1 MQLAVFGLQG
11 IQIDIQ
17 IHALLFEIAER
28 FVEAVQLVLVTF
40 CKRCLSCFP
49 TDFQILVMNRF
60 VGLAVCHGVLNA
72 GNDLHAGR
80 CFFHGGVD
88 ALGLLTHSL
97 QGCIQIFQ
105 REKLTLLA
113 SGVSLVRALTIISQD
128 EGISAGLR
136 RIYESVLSEVRK
148 GSSLSAALE
157 AQQVFPTLMLGMIR
171 AGEGSG
177 KLDQVAERLAIH
189 YEKAH
194 QMNQQVKSALMYP
207 MILAI
212 LAVAVVI
219 VIVTFVLPQF
229 SDLFSTMDSL
239 PGVTLALMA
248 FSNFMVTKWYLMIL
262 GVAAVVVVIRTLLR
276 IPAVRLEMDRRKL
289 KMPVF
294 GPLNQV
300 ICTARFARTISSL
313 YSSGLPIVTALQT
326 ARDTIGNAYIIS
338 QFDDVL
344 VQVRSGVSLSAALE
358 NVDGFQRKLCSSI
371 AVGEETGRL
380 DSMLDSI
387 ADSMEYDAQQA
398 SKRMMTILEPMLIVL
413 MAFVVGF
420 IIIAVM
426 SPIIG
431 SYSAIESSGNV

>member
-1 MQLAVFGLQG
+1 MEAADYDTLYTQLLAQGLYLQSATRRG
-11 IQIDIQ
+11 AARKPRTLRPQELSD
-17 IHALLFEIAER
+17 LCR
-28 FVEAVQLVLVTF
+28 QL
-40 CKRCLSCFP
+40 S
-49 TDFQILVMNRF
+49 
-60 VGLAVCHGVLNA
+60 
-72 GNDLHAGR
+72 
-80 CFFHGGVD
+80 
-88 ALGLLTHSL
+88 
-97 QGCIQIFQ
+97 
-105 REKLTLLA
+105 TLLA

-136 RIYESVLSEVRK
+136 RIYENVLGEVRK

-177 KLDQVAERLAIH
+177 KIDQVAERLALH

-248 FSNFMVTKWYLMIL
+248 FSGFMVTKWYLIIL
-262 GVAAVVVVIRTLLR
+262 GVAAVVMVIRSLLR

-326 ARDTIGNAYIIS
+326 ARDTIGNAYIVS
-338 QFDDVL
+338 QFNDVL

-358 NVDGFQRKLCSSI
+358 TVDGFQRKLCSSI

>member
-1 MQLAVFGLQG
+1 MAASNNHRLTVTVKPNSGHTLFRYTAKDIDGKVVRGAMEAADYDTLYTQLLAQGLYLQSATCRG
-11 IQIDIQ
+11 
-17 IHALLFEIAER
+17 
-28 FVEAVQLVLVTF
+28 
-40 CKRCLSCFP
+40 
-49 TDFQILVMNRF
+49 
-60 VGLAVCHGVLNA
+60 
-72 GNDLHAGR
+72 AGR
-80 CFFHGGVD
+80 KPRTLRPQELSDLCRQ
-88 ALGLLTHSL
+88 LS
-97 QGCIQIFQ
+97 
-105 REKLTLLA
+105 TLLA
-113 SGVSLVRALTIISQD
+113 SGVSLVRALTI
-128 EGISAGLR
+128 SAGLR
-136 RIYESVLSEVRK
+136 RIYESVLGEVRK

-248 FSNFMVTKWYLMIL
+248 FSGFMVTKWYLMIL
-262 GVAAVVVVIRTLLR
+262 GVAAVVMVIRSLLR

-326 ARDTIGNAYIIS
+326 ARDTIGNAYIVS
-338 QFDDVL
+338 QFNDVL

-358 NVDGFQRKLCSSI
+358 TVDGFQRKLCSSI

>member
-1 MQLAVFGLQG
+1 MAASDNRRPSGGHTLFRYTAKD
-11 IQIDIQ
+11 IDG
-17 IHALLFEIAER
+17 R
-28 FVEAVQLVLVTF
+28 TVRGTMEAA
-40 CKRCLSCFP
+40 
-49 TDFQILVMNRF
+49 DY
-60 VGLAVCHGVLNA
+60 
-72 GNDLHAGR
+72 
-80 CFFHGGVD
+80 D
-88 ALGLLTHSL
+88 ALYAQLLEQGLYP
-97 QGCIQIFQ
+97 Q
-105 REKLTLLA
+105 RVTGRGADRRPRTLRPQELSDLCRQLSTLLA

-136 RIYESVLSEVRK
+136 RVYESVLSEVRK
-148 GSSLSAALE
+148 GSSLSDALE
-157 AQQVFPTLMLGMIR
+157 AQQVFPALMLGMVR

-177 KLDQVAERLAIH
+177 RLDRVAERLAVH

-207 MILAI
+207 MILAV
-212 LAVAVVI
+212 LSVAV

-239 PGVTLALMA
+239 PAVTLALMA
-248 FSNFMVTKWYLMIL
+248 FSDFMVTKWYLLLL
-262 GVAAVVVVIRTLLR
+262 GLAALAAALRALLR
-276 IPAVRLEMDRRKL
+276 VPSVRLALDRGKL
-289 KMPVF
+289 TMPVF
-294 GPLNQV
+294 GKLHRI

-313 YSSGLPIVTALQT
+313 YASGLPIITALQT
-326 ARDTIGNAYIIS
+326 ARDTIGNAYIAS
-338 QFDDVL
+338 QFDAVL
-344 VQVRSGVSLSAALE
+344 AQVRSGVSLSAALE
-358 NVDGFQRKLCSSI
+358 SVDGFQRKLCSSI
-371 AVGEETGRL
+371 AVGEETGQL

-398 SKRMMTILEPMLIVL
+398 SRRMMTILEPMLIVL

>member
-1 MQLAVFGLQG
+1 MAASDNRRPSGGHTLFRYTAKD
-11 IQIDIQ
+11 IDG
-17 IHALLFEIAER
+17 R
-28 FVEAVQLVLVTF
+28 TVRGTMEAA
-40 CKRCLSCFP
+40 
-49 TDFQILVMNRF
+49 DY
-60 VGLAVCHGVLNA
+60 
-72 GNDLHAGR
+72 
-80 CFFHGGVD
+80 D
-88 ALGLLTHSL
+88 ALYAQLLEQGLYP
-97 QGCIQIFQ
+97 Q
-105 REKLTLLA
+105 RVTGRGADRRPRTLRPQELSDLCRQLSTLLA

-136 RIYESVLSEVRK
+136 RVYESVLSEVRK
-148 GSSLSAALE
+148 GSSLSDALE
-157 AQQVFPTLMLGMIR
+157 AQQVFPALMLGMVR

-177 KLDQVAERLAIH
+177 RLDRVAERLAVH

-207 MILAI
+207 MILAV
-212 LAVAVVI
+212 LSVAV

-239 PGVTLALMA
+239 PAVTLALMA
-248 FSNFMVTKWYLMIL
+248 FSDFMVTKWYLLLL
-262 GVAAVVVVIRTLLR
+262 GLAALAAALRALLR
-276 IPAVRLEMDRRKL
+276 VPSVRLALDRGKL
-289 KMPVF
+289 TMPVF
-294 GPLNQV
+294 GKLHRI

-313 YSSGLPIVTALQT
+313 YASGLPIITALQT
-326 ARDTIGNAYIIS
+326 ARDTIGNAYIVS
-338 QFDDVL
+338 QFDAVL
-344 VQVRSGVSLSAALE
+344 AQVRSGVSLSDALE
-358 NVDGFQRKLCSSI
+358 SVNGFQRKLCSSI
-371 AVGEETGRL
+371 AVGEETGQL

-398 SKRMMTILEPMLIVL
+398 SRRMMTILEPMLIVL

>member
-1 MQLAVFGLQG
+1 MAASDNRRPSGGHTLFRYTAKD
-11 IQIDIQ
+11 IDG
-17 IHALLFEIAER
+17 R
-28 FVEAVQLVLVTF
+28 TVRGTMEAA
-40 CKRCLSCFP
+40 
-49 TDFQILVMNRF
+49 DY
-60 VGLAVCHGVLNA
+60 
-72 GNDLHAGR
+72 
-80 CFFHGGVD
+80 D
-88 ALGLLTHSL
+88 ALYAQLLEQGLYP
-97 QGCIQIFQ
+97 Q
-105 REKLTLLA
+105 RVTGRGADRRPRTLRPQELSDLCRQLSTLLA

-136 RIYESVLSEVRK
+136 RVYESVLSEVRK
-148 GSSLSAALE
+148 GSSLSDALE
-157 AQQVFPTLMLGMIR
+157 AQQVFPALMLGMIR

-177 KLDQVAERLAIH
+177 RLDRVAERLAVH

-207 MILAI
+207 MILAV
-212 LAVAVVI
+212 LSVAVAVVI

-239 PGVTLALMA
+239 PAVTLALMA
-248 FSNFMVTKWYLMIL
+248 FSDFMVTKWYLLLL
-262 GVAAVVVVIRTLLR
+262 GLAALAAALRALLR
-276 IPAVRLEMDRRKL
+276 VPSVRLALDRGKL
-289 KMPVF
+289 TMPVF
-294 GPLNQV
+294 GQLHRI

-313 YSSGLPIVTALQT
+313 YASGLPIITALQT
-326 ARDTIGNAYIIS
+326 ARDTIGNAYIVS
-338 QFDDVL
+338 QFDAVL
-344 VQVRSGVSLSAALE
+344 AQVRSGVSLSAALE
-358 NVDGFQRKLCSSI
+358 SVDGFQRKLCSSI
-371 AVGEETGRL
+371 AVGEETGQL

-398 SKRMMTILEPMLIVL
+398 SRRMMTILEPMLIVL

>member
-1 MQLAVFGLQG
+1 MAASNNHRLTVTVKPNSGHTLFRYTAKDIDGKVVRGAMEAADYDTLYTQLLAQGLYLQSATCRG
-11 IQIDIQ
+11 
-17 IHALLFEIAER
+17 
-28 FVEAVQLVLVTF
+28 
-40 CKRCLSCFP
+40 
-49 TDFQILVMNRF
+49 
-60 VGLAVCHGVLNA
+60 
-72 GNDLHAGR
+72 AGR
-80 CFFHGGVD
+80 KPRTLRPQELSDLCRQ
-88 ALGLLTHSL
+88 LS
-97 QGCIQIFQ
+97 
-105 REKLTLLA
+105 TLLA

-136 RIYESVLSEVRK
+136 RIYESVLGEVRK

-262 GVAAVVVVIRTLLR
+262 GVAAAVMVIRMLLR

-326 ARDTIGNAYIIS
+326 ARDTIGNAYIVS

-358 NVDGFQRKLCSSI
+358 TVDGFQRKLCSSI

-387 ADSMEYDAQQA
+387 ADSMEYDAQ
-398 SKRMMTILEPMLIVL
+398 
-413 MAFVVGF
+413 
-420 IIIAVM
+420 
-426 SPIIG
+426 
-431 SYSAIESSGNV
+431 

>member
-1 MQLAVFGLQG
+1 MEAADYDTLYTQLLAQGLYLQSATCRG
-11 IQIDIQ
+11 
-17 IHALLFEIAER
+17 
-28 FVEAVQLVLVTF
+28 
-40 CKRCLSCFP
+40 
-49 TDFQILVMNRF
+49 
-60 VGLAVCHGVLNA
+60 
-72 GNDLHAGR
+72 AGR
-80 CFFHGGVD
+80 KPRTLRPQELSDLCRQ
-88 ALGLLTHSL
+88 LS
-97 QGCIQIFQ
+97 
-105 REKLTLLA
+105 TLLA

-136 RIYESVLSEVRK
+136 RIYESVLGEVRK

-157 AQQVFPTLMLGMIR
+157 AQQVFPPLMLGMIR

-239 PGVTLALMA
+239 PGVTAGA
-248 FSNFMVTKWYLMIL
+248 DGVFQFYGYQMVSDDTGCRGSGHGYPH
-262 GVAAVVVVIRTLLR
+262 AAAHSGR
-276 IPAVRLEMDRRKL
+276 PAGNGPRKL

-326 ARDTIGNAYIIS
+326 ARDTIGNAYIVS
-338 QFDDVL
+338 QFNDVL

-358 NVDGFQRKLCSSI
+358 TVDGFQRKLCSSI
-371 AVGEETGRL
+371 AVGEETGTTGLHAGFHRGF
-380 DSMLDSI
+380 DGVRCT
-387 ADSMEYDAQQA
+387 AG
-398 SKRMMTILEPMLIVL
+398 EP
-413 MAFVVGF
+413 
-420 IIIAVM
+420 
-426 SPIIG
+426 
-431 SYSAIESSGNV
+431 SA

>member
-1 MQLAVFGLQG
+1 MAASDNRRPSGGHTLFRYTAKD
-11 IQIDIQ
+11 IDG
-17 IHALLFEIAER
+17 R
-28 FVEAVQLVLVTF
+28 TVRGTMEAA
-40 CKRCLSCFP
+40 
-49 TDFQILVMNRF
+49 DY
-60 VGLAVCHGVLNA
+60 
-72 GNDLHAGR
+72 
-80 CFFHGGVD
+80 D
-88 ALGLLTHSL
+88 ALYAQLLEQGLYP
-97 QGCIQIFQ
+97 Q
-105 REKLTLLA
+105 RVTGRGADRRPRTLRPQELSDLCRQLSTLLA

-136 RIYESVLSEVRK
+136 RVYESVLSEVRK
-148 GSSLSAALE
+148 GSSLSDALE
-157 AQQVFPTLMLGMIR
+157 AQQVFPALMLGMIR

-177 KLDQVAERLAIH
+177 RLDRVAERLAVH

-207 MILAI
+207 MILAV
-212 LAVAVVI
+212 LSVAV

-239 PGVTLALMA
+239 PAVTLALMA
-248 FSNFMVTKWYLMIL
+248 FSDFMVTKWYLLLL
-262 GVAAVVVVIRTLLR
+262 GLAALAAALRALLR
-276 IPAVRLEMDRRKL
+276 VPSVRLALDRGKL
-289 KMPVF
+289 TMPVF
-294 GPLNQV
+294 GKLHRI

-313 YSSGLPIVTALQT
+313 YASGLPIITALQT
-326 ARDTIGNAYIIS
+326 ARDTIGNAYIVS
-338 QFDDVL
+338 QFDAVL
-344 VQVRSGVSLSAALE
+344 AQVRSGVSLSAALE
-358 NVDGFQRKLCSSI
+358 SVDGFQRKLCSSI
-371 AVGEETGRL
+371 AVGEETGQL

-398 SKRMMTILEPMLIVL
+398 SRRMMTILEPMLIVL

>member
-1 MQLAVFGLQG
+1 MAASDNRRPSGGHTLFRYTAKD
-11 IQIDIQ
+11 IDG
-17 IHALLFEIAER
+17 R
-28 FVEAVQLVLVTF
+28 TVRGTMEAA
-40 CKRCLSCFP
+40 
-49 TDFQILVMNRF
+49 DY
-60 VGLAVCHGVLNA
+60 
-72 GNDLHAGR
+72 
-80 CFFHGGVD
+80 D
-88 ALGLLTHSL
+88 ALYAQLLEQGLYP
-97 QGCIQIFQ
+97 Q
-105 REKLTLLA
+105 RVTGRGADRRPRTLRPQELSDLCRQLSTLLA

-136 RIYESVLSEVRK
+136 RVYESVLSEVRK
-148 GSSLSAALE
+148 GSSLSDALE
-157 AQQVFPTLMLGMIR
+157 AQQVFPALMLGMVR

-177 KLDQVAERLAIH
+177 RLDRVAERLAVH

-207 MILAI
+207 MILAV
-212 LAVAVVI
+212 LSVAV

-239 PGVTLALMA
+239 PAVTLALMA
-248 FSNFMVTKWYLMIL
+248 FSDFMVTKWYLLLL
-262 GVAAVVVVIRTLLR
+262 GLAALAAALR
-276 IPAVRLEMDRRKL
+276 AVLRVPSVRLAFDRGKL
-289 KMPVF
+289 TMPVF
-294 GPLNQV
+294 GRLNRI

-313 YSSGLPIVTALQT
+313 YASGLPIITALQT
-326 ARDTIGNAYIIS
+326 ARDTIGNAYIVS
-338 QFDDVL
+338 QFDAVL
-344 VQVRSGVSLSAALE
+344 AQVRSGVSLSAALE
-358 NVDGFQRKLCSSI
+358 SVDGFQRKLCSSI
-371 AVGEETGRL
+371 AVGEETGQL

-398 SKRMMTILEPMLIVL
+398 SRRMMTILEPMLIVL

>member
-1 MQLAVFGLQG
+1 MAASDNRRPSGGHTLFRYTAKD
-11 IQIDIQ
+11 IDG
-17 IHALLFEIAER
+17 R
-28 FVEAVQLVLVTF
+28 TVRGTMEA
-40 CKRCLSCFP
+40 
-49 TDFQILVMNRF
+49 TDY
-60 VGLAVCHGVLNA
+60 
-72 GNDLHAGR
+72 
-80 CFFHGGVD
+80 D
-88 ALGLLTHSL
+88 ALYAQLLEQGLYP
-97 QGCIQIFQ
+97 Q
-105 REKLTLLA
+105 RVTGRGADRRPRTLRPQELSDLCRQLSTLLA

-136 RIYESVLSEVRK
+136 RVYESVLSEVRK
-148 GSSLSAALE
+148 GSSLSDALE
-157 AQQVFPTLMLGMIR
+157 AQQVFPALMLGMVR

-177 KLDQVAERLAIH
+177 RLDRVAERLAVH

-207 MILAI
+207 MILAV
-212 LAVAVVI
+212 LSVAVVI

-239 PGVTLALMA
+239 PAVTLALMA
-248 FSNFMVTKWYLMIL
+248 FSDFMVTKWYLLLL
-262 GVAAVVVVIRTLLR
+262 GLAALAAALR
-276 IPAVRLEMDRRKL
+276 RSPSVRLALDRGKL

-294 GPLNQV
+294 GKLHRI

-313 YSSGLPIVTALQT
+313 YASGLPIITALQT
-326 ARDTIGNAYIIS
+326 ARDTIGNAYIVS
-338 QFDDVL
+338 QFDAVL
-344 VQVRSGVSLSAALE
+344 AQVRSGISLSAALE
-358 NVDGFQRKLCSSI
+358 SVDGFQRKLCSSI
-371 AVGEETGRL
+371 AVGEETGQL

-398 SKRMMTILEPMLIVL
+398 SRRMMTILEPMLIVL

>member
-1 MQLAVFGLQG
+1 MAASNNHRLTVTVKPNSGHTLFRYTAKDIDGKVVRGAMEAADLLAQGLYLQSATRRG
-11 IQIDIQ
+11 
-17 IHALLFEIAER
+17 
-28 FVEAVQLVLVTF
+28 
-40 CKRCLSCFP
+40 
-49 TDFQILVMNRF
+49 
-60 VGLAVCHGVLNA
+60 
-72 GNDLHAGR
+72 AGR
-80 CFFHGGVD
+80 KPRTLRPQELSDLCRQ
-88 ALGLLTHSL
+88 LS
-97 QGCIQIFQ
+97 
-105 REKLTLLA
+105 TLLA

-136 RIYESVLSEVRK
+136 RIYENVLGEVRK

-262 GVAAVVVVIRTLLR
+262 GVAAVVMVIRTLLR

-326 ARDTIGNAYIIS
+326 ARDTIGNAYIVS

-344 VQVRSGVSLSAALE
+344 VQVRSGVGLSAALE
-358 NVDGFQRKLCSSI
+358 TVDGFQRKLCSSI

>member
-1 MQLAVFGLQG
+1 MAASDNRRPSGGHTLFRYTAKD
-11 IQIDIQ
+11 IDG
-17 IHALLFEIAER
+17 R
-28 FVEAVQLVLVTF
+28 TVRGTMEAA
-40 CKRCLSCFP
+40 
-49 TDFQILVMNRF
+49 DY
-60 VGLAVCHGVLNA
+60 
-72 GNDLHAGR
+72 
-80 CFFHGGVD
+80 D
-88 ALGLLTHSL
+88 ALYAQLLEQGLYP
-97 QGCIQIFQ
+97 Q
-105 REKLTLLA
+105 RVTGRGADRRPRTLRPQELSDLCRQLSTLLA

-136 RIYESVLSEVRK
+136 RVYESVLSEVRK
-148 GSSLSAALE
+148 GSSLSDALE
-157 AQQVFPTLMLGMIR
+157 AQQVFPALMLGMIR

-177 KLDQVAERLAIH
+177 RLDRVAERLAVH

-207 MILAI
+207 MILAV
-212 LAVAVVI
+212 LSVAV

-239 PGVTLALMA
+239 PAVTLALMA
-248 FSNFMVTKWYLMIL
+248 FSDFMVTKWYLLLL
-262 GVAAVVVVIRTLLR
+262 GLAALAAALR
-276 IPAVRLEMDRRKL
+276 AVLRVPSVRLALDRGKL
-289 KMPVF
+289 TLPVF
-294 GPLNQV
+294 GKLNRI

-313 YSSGLPIVTALQT
+313 YASGLPIITALQT
-326 ARDTIGNAYIIS
+326 ARDTIGNAYIAS
-338 QFDDVL
+338 QFDAVL
-344 VQVRSGVSLSAALE
+344 AQVRSGVSLSAALE
-358 NVDGFQRKLCSSI
+358 SVDGFQRKLCSSI
-371 AVGEETGRL
+371 AVGEETGQL

-398 SKRMMTILEPMLIVL
+398 SRRMMTILEPMLIVL

>member
-1 MQLAVFGLQG
+1 MEAADYDTLYTQLLAQGLYLQSATRRG
-11 IQIDIQ
+11 AARKPRTLRPQELSD
-17 IHALLFEIAER
+17 LCR
-28 FVEAVQLVLVTF
+28 QL
-40 CKRCLSCFP
+40 S
-49 TDFQILVMNRF
+49 
-60 VGLAVCHGVLNA
+60 
-72 GNDLHAGR
+72 
-80 CFFHGGVD
+80 
-88 ALGLLTHSL
+88 
-97 QGCIQIFQ
+97 
-105 REKLTLLA
+105 TLLA

-136 RIYESVLSEVRK
+136 RIYENVLGEVRK

-177 KLDQVAERLAIH
+177 KIDQVAERLALH

-248 FSNFMVTKWYLMIL
+248 FSGFMVTKWYLMIL
-262 GVAAVVVVIRTLLR
+262 GVAAVVMVIRSLLR

-326 ARDTIGNAYIIS
+326 ARDTIGNAYIVS
-338 QFDDVL
+338 QFNDVL

-358 NVDGFQRKLCSSI
+358 TVDGFQRKLCSSI

>member
-1 MQLAVFGLQG
+1 MAASDNRRPSGGHTLFRYTAKD
-11 IQIDIQ
+11 IDG
-17 IHALLFEIAER
+17 R
-28 FVEAVQLVLVTF
+28 TVRGTMEAA
-40 CKRCLSCFP
+40 
-49 TDFQILVMNRF
+49 DY
-60 VGLAVCHGVLNA
+60 
-72 GNDLHAGR
+72 
-80 CFFHGGVD
+80 D
-88 ALGLLTHSL
+88 ALYAQLLEQGLYP
-97 QGCIQIFQ
+97 Q
-105 REKLTLLA
+105 RVTGRGADRRPRTLRPQELSDLCRQLSTLLA

-136 RIYESVLSEVRK
+136 RVYESVLSEVRK
-148 GSSLSAALE
+148 GSSLSDALE
-157 AQQVFPTLMLGMIR
+157 AQQVFPALMLGMIR

-177 KLDQVAERLAIH
+177 RLDRVAERLAVH

-207 MILAI
+207 MILAV
-212 LAVAVVI
+212 LSVAV

-239 PGVTLALMA
+239 PAVTLALMA
-248 FSNFMVTKWYLMIL
+248 FSDFMVTKWYLLLL
-262 GVAAVVVVIRTLLR
+262 GLAALAAALR
-276 IPAVRLEMDRRKL
+276 ALRRVPSVRLALDRGKL
-289 KMPVF
+289 TMPVF
-294 GPLNQV
+294 GPLHRI

-313 YSSGLPIVTALQT
+313 YASGLPIITALQT
-326 ARDTIGNAYIIS
+326 ARDTIGNAYIAS
-338 QFDDVL
+338 QFDAVL
-344 VQVRSGVSLSAALE
+344 AQVRSGVSLSAALE
-358 NVDGFQRKLCSSI
+358 SVDGFQRKLCSSI
-371 AVGEETGRL
+371 AVGEETGQL

-398 SKRMMTILEPMLIVL
+398 SRRMMTILEPMLIVL

>member
-1 MQLAVFGLQG
+1 MAASNNHRLTVTVKPNSGHTLFRYTAKDIDGKVVRGAMEAADYDTLYTQLLAQGLYLQSATRRG
-11 IQIDIQ
+11 
-17 IHALLFEIAER
+17 
-28 FVEAVQLVLVTF
+28 
-40 CKRCLSCFP
+40 
-49 TDFQILVMNRF
+49 
-60 VGLAVCHGVLNA
+60 
-72 GNDLHAGR
+72 AGR
-80 CFFHGGVD
+80 KPRTLRPQELSDLCRQ
-88 ALGLLTHSL
+88 LS
-97 QGCIQIFQ
+97 
-105 REKLTLLA
+105 TLLA

-136 RIYESVLSEVRK
+136 RIYENVLGEVRK

-262 GVAAVVVVIRTLLR
+262 GVAAVVMVIRTCCAFRPSGWKWTDASSKCRFSVRSIRLSAR
-276 IPAVRLEMDRRKL
+276 RGSREPSAACTRAVCR
-289 KMPVF
+289 
-294 GPLNQV
+294 
-300 ICTARFARTISSL
+300 SSL
-313 YSSGLPIVTALQT
+313 RCRPPVIPSATPTSFRSSMTCSC
-326 ARDTIGNAYIIS
+326 RC
-338 QFDDVL
+338 
-344 VQVRSGVSLSAALE
+344 VRASA
-358 NVDGFQRKLCSSI
+358 CPPP
-371 AVGEETGRL
+371 
-380 DSMLDSI
+380 
-387 ADSMEYDAQQA
+387 
-398 SKRMMTILEPMLIVL
+398 SKP
-413 MAFVVGF
+413 
-420 IIIAVM
+420 
-426 SPIIG
+426 
-431 SYSAIESSGNV
+431 

>member
-1 MQLAVFGLQG
+1 MPEQSNRRGP
-11 IQIDIQ
+11 
-17 IHALLFEIAER
+17 EIVRPGTATAMFRYTAKNIEGKVVR
-28 FVEAVQLVLVTF
+28 GTMEAVDYDSLYTQLLSQGLYLQNASRQGGAAK
-40 CKRCLSCFP
+40 KRMIKPQELSELCR
-49 TDFQILVMNRF
+49 QL
-60 VGLAVCHGVLNA
+60 
-72 GNDLHAGR
+72 
-80 CFFHGGVD
+80 
-88 ALGLLTHSL
+88 S
-97 QGCIQIFQ
+97 
-105 REKLTLLA
+105 TLLA
-113 SGVSLVRALTIISQD
+113 AGVSLVRALTIISQD
-128 EGISAGLR
+128 EGLNGNLR
-136 RIYESVLSEVRK
+136 RIYGNVLAEVRK
-148 GSSLSAALE
+148 GASLSAALE
-157 AQQVFPTLMLGMIR
+157 AQGVFPSLMLGMIR

-177 KLDQVAERLAIH
+177 KLDQVAERLATH

-229 SDLFSTMDSL
+229 SDLFSTMDEL
-239 PGVTLALMA
+239 PGVTLMLMA
-248 FSNFMVTKWYLMIL
+248 FSDFMVHKWYLMVLYVAVFVAIL
-262 GVAAVVVVIRTLLR
+262 RTILR
-276 IPAVRLEMDRRKL
+276 IPDARLWVDKKKL
-289 KMPVF
+289 TIPVF
-294 GPLNQV
+294 GKLNQV

-326 ARDTIGNAYIIS
+326 ARDTIDNRYITS
-338 QFDDVL
+338 QFDGIL

-358 NVDGFQRKLCSSI
+358 QVDGFQRKLCSSI
-371 AVGEETGRL
+371 AIGEETGRL

-420 IIIAVM
+420 IVIAVM

-431 SYSAIESSGNV
+431 SYSAIEGSANM

>member
-1 MQLAVFGLQG
+1 MAASNNRRLTATVKPNSSHTLFRYTAKDIDGKIVRGAMEAADYDTLYTQLLAQGLYLQSATRRG
-11 IQIDIQ
+11 
-17 IHALLFEIAER
+17 
-28 FVEAVQLVLVTF
+28 
-40 CKRCLSCFP
+40 
-49 TDFQILVMNRF
+49 
-60 VGLAVCHGVLNA
+60 
-72 GNDLHAGR
+72 AGR
-80 CFFHGGVD
+80 KPRTLRPQELSDLCRQ
-88 ALGLLTHSL
+88 LS
-97 QGCIQIFQ
+97 
-105 REKLTLLA
+105 TLLA

-136 RIYESVLSEVRK
+136 RIYENVLGEVRK

-177 KLDQVAERLAIH
+177 KLDQVAERLALH

-194 QMNQQVKSALMYP
+194 QMNQQVKSALIYP

-248 FSNFMVTKWYLMIL
+248 FSGFMVTKWYLMIL
-262 GVAAVVVVIRTLLR
+262 GAAAVVMVIRSLLR

-294 GPLNQV
+294 GSLNQV

-326 ARDTIGNAYIIS
+326 ARDTIGNAYIVS
-338 QFDDVL
+338 QFNDVL

>member
-1 MQLAVFGLQG
+1 MAASDNRRPSGGHTLFRYTAKD
-11 IQIDIQ
+11 IDG
-17 IHALLFEIAER
+17 R
-28 FVEAVQLVLVTF
+28 TVRGTMEA
-40 CKRCLSCFP
+40 
-49 TDFQILVMNRF
+49 TDY
-60 VGLAVCHGVLNA
+60 
-72 GNDLHAGR
+72 
-80 CFFHGGVD
+80 D
-88 ALGLLTHSL
+88 ALYAQLLEQGLYP
-97 QGCIQIFQ
+97 Q
-105 REKLTLLA
+105 RVTGRGADRRPRTLRPQELSDLCRQLSTLLA

-136 RIYESVLSEVRK
+136 RVYESVLSEVRK
-148 GSSLSAALE
+148 GSSLSDALE
-157 AQQVFPTLMLGMIR
+157 AQQVFPALMLGMIR

-177 KLDQVAERLAIH
+177 RLDRVAERLAVH

-207 MILAI
+207 MILAV
-212 LAVAVVI
+212 LSVAVVI

-239 PGVTLALMA
+239 PAVTLALMA
-248 FSNFMVTKWYLMIL
+248 FSDFMVTKWYLLLL
-262 GVAAVVVVIRTLLR
+262 GLAALR
-276 IPAVRLEMDRRKL
+276 VPSVRLALDRGKL
-289 KMPVF
+289 TMPVF
-294 GPLNQV
+294 GKLNRI

-313 YSSGLPIVTALQT
+313 YASGLPIITALQT
-326 ARDTIGNAYIIS
+326 ARDTIGNAYIVS
-338 QFDDVL
+338 QFDAVL
-344 VQVRSGVSLSAALE
+344 AQVRSGVSLSAALE
-358 NVDGFQRKLCSSI
+358 SVDGFQRKLCSSI
-371 AVGEETGRL
+371 AVGEETGQL

-398 SKRMMTILEPMLIVL
+398 SRRMMTILEPMLIVL

>member
-1 MQLAVFGLQG
+1 MAASNNHRLTVTVKPNSGHTLFRYTAKDIDGKVVRGAMEAADYDTLYTQLLAQGLYLQSATRRG
-11 IQIDIQ
+11 
-17 IHALLFEIAER
+17 
-28 FVEAVQLVLVTF
+28 
-40 CKRCLSCFP
+40 
-49 TDFQILVMNRF
+49 
-60 VGLAVCHGVLNA
+60 
-72 GNDLHAGR
+72 AGR
-80 CFFHGGVD
+80 KPRTLRPQELSDLCRQ
-88 ALGLLTHSL
+88 LS
-97 QGCIQIFQ
+97 
-105 REKLTLLA
+105 TLLA

-136 RIYESVLSEVRK
+136 RIYENVLGEVRK

-157 AQQVFPTLMLGMIR
+157 AQQVFPTLMLG

-229 SDLFSTMDSL
+229 SELFSTMDSL

-248 FSNFMVTKWYLMIL
+248 FSNFMVTKWYLMLL
-262 GVAAVVVVIRTLLR
+262 GVAAVVMVIRTLLR

-300 ICTARFARTISSL
+300 ICMARFARTISSL

-326 ARDTIGNAYIIS
+326 ARDTIGNAYIVS

>member
-1 MQLAVFGLQG
+1 MAASDNRRPSGGHTLFRYTAKD
-11 IQIDIQ
+11 IDG
-17 IHALLFEIAER
+17 R
-28 FVEAVQLVLVTF
+28 TVRGTMEAA
-40 CKRCLSCFP
+40 
-49 TDFQILVMNRF
+49 DY
-60 VGLAVCHGVLNA
+60 
-72 GNDLHAGR
+72 
-80 CFFHGGVD
+80 D
-88 ALGLLTHSL
+88 ALYAQLLEQGLYP
-97 QGCIQIFQ
+97 Q
-105 REKLTLLA
+105 RVTGRGADRRPRTLRPQELSDLCRQLSTLLA

-136 RIYESVLSEVRK
+136 RVYESVLSEVRK
-148 GSSLSAALE
+148 GSSLSDALE
-157 AQQVFPTLMLGMIR
+157 AQQVFPALMLGMIR

-177 KLDQVAERLAIH
+177 RLDRVAERLAVH

-207 MILAI
+207 MILAV
-212 LAVAVVI
+212 LSVAV

-239 PGVTLALMA
+239 PAVTLALMA
-248 FSNFMVTKWYLMIL
+248 FSDFMVTKWYLLLL
-262 GVAAVVVVIRTLLR
+262 GLAALAAALR
-276 IPAVRLEMDRRKL
+276 ALWRVPSVRLALDRGKL
-289 KMPVF
+289 TMPVF
-294 GPLNQV
+294 GKLHRI

-313 YSSGLPIVTALQT
+313 YASGLPIITALQT
-326 ARDTIGNAYIIS
+326 ARDTIGNAYIVS
-338 QFDDVL
+338 QFDAVL
-344 VQVRSGVSLSAALE
+344 AQVRSGVSLSAALE
-358 NVDGFQRKLCSSI
+358 SVDGFQRKLCSSI
-371 AVGEETGRL
+371 AVGEETGQL

-398 SKRMMTILEPMLIVL
+398 SRRMMTILEPMLIVL

>member
-1 MQLAVFGLQG
+1 MAASNNHRLTVTVKPNSGHTLFRYTAKDIDGKVVRGAMEAADYDTLYTQLLAQGLYLQSATRRG
-11 IQIDIQ
+11 
-17 IHALLFEIAER
+17 
-28 FVEAVQLVLVTF
+28 
-40 CKRCLSCFP
+40 
-49 TDFQILVMNRF
+49 
-60 VGLAVCHGVLNA
+60 
-72 GNDLHAGR
+72 AGR
-80 CFFHGGVD
+80 KPRTLRPQELSDLCRQ
-88 ALGLLTHSL
+88 LS
-97 QGCIQIFQ
+97 
-105 REKLTLLA
+105 TLLA

-136 RIYESVLSEVRK
+136 RIYESVLGEVRK

-189 YEKAH
+189 YE
-194 QMNQQVKSALMYP
+194 

-262 GVAAVVVVIRTLLR
+262 GVAAAVVVIRTLLR

-326 ARDTIGNAYIIS
+326 ARDTIGNAYIVS

-358 NVDGFQRKLCSSI
+358 TVDGFQRKLCSSI

>member
-1 MQLAVFGLQG
+1 MAASDNRRPSGGHTLFRYTAKD
-11 IQIDIQ
+11 IDG
-17 IHALLFEIAER
+17 R
-28 FVEAVQLVLVTF
+28 TVRGTMEAA
-40 CKRCLSCFP
+40 
-49 TDFQILVMNRF
+49 DY
-60 VGLAVCHGVLNA
+60 
-72 GNDLHAGR
+72 
-80 CFFHGGVD
+80 D
-88 ALGLLTHSL
+88 ALYAQLLEQGLYP
-97 QGCIQIFQ
+97 Q
-105 REKLTLLA
+105 RVTGRGADRRPRTLRPQELSDLCRQLSTLLA

-136 RIYESVLSEVRK
+136 RVYESVLSEVRK
-148 GSSLSAALE
+148 GSSLSDALE
-157 AQQVFPTLMLGMIR
+157 AQQVFPALMLGMIR

-177 KLDQVAERLAIH
+177 RLDRVAERLAVH

-207 MILAI
+207 MILAV
-212 LAVAVVI
+212 LSVAV

-239 PGVTLALMA
+239 PAVTLALMA
-248 FSNFMVTKWYLMIL
+248 FSDFMVTKWYLLLL
-262 GVAAVVVVIRTLLR
+262 GLAALAAALR
-276 IPAVRLEMDRRKL
+276 AVLRVPSVRLALDRGKL

-294 GPLNQV
+294 GKLHRI

-313 YSSGLPIVTALQT
+313 YASGLPIITALQT
-326 ARDTIGNAYIIS
+326 ARDTIGNAYIVS
-338 QFDDVL
+338 QFDAVL
-344 VQVRSGVSLSAALE
+344 AQVRSGVSLSAALE
-358 NVDGFQRKLCSSI
+358 SVDGFQRKLCSSI
-371 AVGEETGRL
+371 AVGEETGQL

-398 SKRMMTILEPMLIVL
+398 SRRMMTILEPMLIVL

-431 SYSAIESSGNV
+431 SYSAIEGTGTV

>member
-1 MQLAVFGLQG
+1 MAASDNRRPSGGHTLFRYTAKD
-11 IQIDIQ
+11 IDG
-17 IHALLFEIAER
+17 R
-28 FVEAVQLVLVTF
+28 TVRGTMEAA
-40 CKRCLSCFP
+40 
-49 TDFQILVMNRF
+49 DY
-60 VGLAVCHGVLNA
+60 
-72 GNDLHAGR
+72 
-80 CFFHGGVD
+80 D
-88 ALGLLTHSL
+88 ALYAQLLEQGLYP
-97 QGCIQIFQ
+97 Q
-105 REKLTLLA
+105 RVTGRGADRRPRTLRPQELSDLCRQLSTLLA

-136 RIYESVLSEVRK
+136 RVYESVLSEVRK
-148 GSSLSAALE
+148 GSSLSDALE
-157 AQQVFPTLMLGMIR
+157 AQQVFPALMLGMVR

-177 KLDQVAERLAIH
+177 RLDRVAERLAVH

-207 MILAI
+207 MILAV
-212 LAVAVVI
+212 LSVAV

-239 PGVTLALMA
+239 PAVTLALMA
-248 FSNFMVTKWYLMIL
+248 FSDFMVTKWYLLLL
-262 GVAAVVVVIRTLLR
+262 GLAALAAALRALLR
-276 IPAVRLEMDRRKL
+276 VPSVRLALDRGKL
-289 KMPVF
+289 TMPVF
-294 GPLNQV
+294 GQLHRI

-313 YSSGLPIVTALQT
+313 YASGLPIITALQT
-326 ARDTIGNAYIIS
+326 ARDTIGNAYIAS
-338 QFDDVL
+338 QFDAVL
-344 VQVRSGVSLSAALE
+344 AQVRSGVSLSAALE
-358 NVDGFQRKLCSSI
+358 SVDGFQRKLCSSI
-371 AVGEETGRL
+371 AVGEETGQL

-398 SKRMMTILEPMLIVL
+398 SRRMMTILEPMLIVL